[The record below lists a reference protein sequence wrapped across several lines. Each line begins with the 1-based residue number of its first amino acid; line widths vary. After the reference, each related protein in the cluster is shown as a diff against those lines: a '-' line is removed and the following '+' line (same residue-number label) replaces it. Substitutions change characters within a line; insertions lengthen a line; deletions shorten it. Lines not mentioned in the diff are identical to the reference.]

1 MVKRLIKAAKERKRR
16 AAQLLRNGLQ
26 MPMTRMSI
34 STSSGLM
41 MGPAQARGGLL
52 KNAAHPSRAILAQS
66 HPQGQVY
73 YDFVVQQVGCSTA
86 TDTLDCLRKV
96 SYDVLSAAFAATP
109 DFFSYRVRSMLLSW
123 QPTTADTHFFK
134 SVVLEYLPRVDG
146 VFLTDNPQQL
156 VLRGEVA
163 NVPFVAGSY
172 PIQFSSI
179 QLTSYR

>member
-1 MVKRLIKAAKERKRR
+1 MLY
-16 AAQLLRNGLQ
+16 NGGNTGDLFRGAFIQ
-26 MPMTRMSI
+26 
-34 STSSGLM
+34 SGFPLSV
-41 MGPAQARGGLL
+41 GDLD
-52 KNAAHPSRAILAQS
+52 
-66 HPQGQVY
+66 QGQVY

-86 TDTLDCLRKV
+86 TDTLDKV

-109 DFFSYRVRSMLLSW
+109 DFSSYRVLLSW